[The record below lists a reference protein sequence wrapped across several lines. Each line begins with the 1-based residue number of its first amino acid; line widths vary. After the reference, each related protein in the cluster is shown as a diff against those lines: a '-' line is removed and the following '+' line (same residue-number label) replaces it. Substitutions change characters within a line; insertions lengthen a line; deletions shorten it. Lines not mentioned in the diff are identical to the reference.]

1 MVSFIVEVGKRG
13 RFRNVKSKS
22 FSKLSNAVKFS
33 KKEFKKG
40 NVVSLDKDLVD
51 SIRNIAVIGEK
62 GKRNFSKVKGLKGLR
77 R

>member
-1 MVSFIVEVGKRG
+1 MVFTVEVGKDG
-13 RFRNVKSKS
+13 RFKNVKSKS
-22 FSKLSNAVKFS
+22 FRKLSNAVKFS

-40 NVVSLDKDLVD
+40 NVVSLDKDLVNG
-51 SIRNIAVIGEK
+51 IQNLAIVGEK